1 MVSIRSK
8 FSPSFALF
16 AADIKPILK
25 RVAIDVW
32 KSGLA
37 IILTALASPDLR
49 AVVEG
54 HFGTV
59 VGIGFATVVGLVV
72 SGRFIKDNSK
82 E

>member
-1 MVSIRSK
+1 MQILRRQN
-8 FSPSFALF
+8 SPSFKLF
-16 AADIKPILK
+16 VSDLKPIAK

-32 KSGLA
+32 KAGLA

-54 HFGTV
+54 HYGTV
-59 VGIGFATVVGLVV
+59 VGVGFATVVGLVV
-72 SGRFIKDNSK
+72 SGRFVKDNSK